1 MGFGIL
7 RHLALLALF
16 LFLQSSAQSTDGGRG
31 DLPGMKRDMF
41 DQINKQKQQGGAGA
55 KEKKRPE
62 CPKSDQNSPFTAFAI
77 VGGNIYVKFNES
89 DATCR
94 RLTSVAGAN
103 ISSLF
108 AAARTCGA
116 VGEWKRRVAEEL
128 SAMYF
133 ITGGEGWP
141 KSDGEPIEVELED
154 GNYSIPITPAN
165 YELIK
170 DCWARGCGCEQAANP
185 KMKVVML
192 TLLAIALS
200 GLGWDVF
207 KMVYEKFFGGKKK
220 DKEKKEKKDK
230 KEKKEKKEKKTKKG
244 DGEATGDEST
254 AEPKSHSETEKEE
267 EKSEKD
273 TEKSETDKEDK
284 SETEKEDEKN

>member
-1 MGFGIL
+1 MG
-7 RHLALLALF
+7 
-16 LFLQSSAQSTDGGRG
+16 TDGGRG

-62 CPKSDQNSPFTAFAI
+62 CPKSDELSPFTSFAI
-77 VGGNIYVKFNES
+77 VGGNIFVKFNES

-94 RLTSVAGAN
+94 RLISVGGAN

-108 AAARTCGA
+108 SAARTCGA

-141 KSDGEPIEVELED
+141 KSEGEPIELELED

-192 TLLAIALS
+192 TLLAIALT
-200 GLGWDVF
+200 GLGWDAV
-207 KMVYEKFFGGKKK
+207 KMGYEKFFGKKK
-220 DKEKKEKKDK
+220 DKEKKEKK
-230 KEKKEKKEKKTKKG
+230 KEKKAKKG

-254 AEPKSHSETEKEE
+254 AEPKSHSETEKEDD
-267 EKSEKD
+267 KSEKE
-273 TEKSETDKEDK
+273 TEKSETDKDDK
-284 SETEKEDEKN
+284 SEK